1 MARRSQSKSRSSNLI
16 DQRTQQVLHG
26 IIDNFISNTEPVGS
40 RTLSKTLRLK
50 LSPATIRNI
59 MSDLSDLG
67 YLTQSHTSGGRIPTD
82 KAYRFYVDQMVV
94 ADELPEQ
101 IQQSIDRIS
110 VQGLAVVQELLINT
124 SQLLAGL
131 TQFASLVTAPKTS
144 VSRLQHI
151 EFIKISADRILV
163 ILVTKSGLVKNR
175 IIESQDQLSQEF
187 LNLVSG
193 FLNEQFKN
201 HSLGEIRE
209 KILQSMVEDKDRYN
223 KLLAQAIR
231 LGKKA
236 FELDMPVELFIEG
249 QTNLLMDRRF
259 NEKSTLDSLV
269 SAFDEKSSIV
279 EILDKTMEGVGTRI
293 YIGVENDLSGLQD
306 CSLITACYGNKHNM
320 LGTLGVI
327 GPTSMDYRR
336 IIPVVDYTA
345 KVVSRTI
352 TSQSYD

>member
-1 MARRSQSKSRSSNLI
+1 MVRRSQSKSHSNNLI

-40 RTLSKTLRLK
+40 RTLSKTLGLK

-151 EFIKISADRILV
+151 EFIKISVDRILV

>member
-1 MARRSQSKSRSSNLI
+1 MARRSQSKSRNSNLI

-40 RTLSKTLRLK
+40 RTLSKTLGLK

-101 IQQSIDRIS
+101 IQQSIDMIS

-131 TQFASLVTAPKTS
+131 TKFASLVTAPKTS

>member
-1 MARRSQSKSRSSNLI
+1 MAKRSQTKSRSSNLI

-40 RTLSKTLRLK
+40 RTLSKTLGLK

>member
-1 MARRSQSKSRSSNLI
+1 
-16 DQRTQQVLHG
+16 
-26 IIDNFISNTEPVGS
+26 
-40 RTLSKTLRLK
+40 
-50 LSPATIRNI
+50 

-67 YLTQSHTSGGRIPTD
+67 FLTQSHTSGGRIPTD

-101 IQQSIDRIS
+101 IQKSIDRIS

-236 FELDMPVELFIEG
+236 FELDKPVELFIEG

-259 NEKSTLDSLV
+259 NEKSTIDSLV

>member
-1 MARRSQSKSRSSNLI
+1 
-16 DQRTQQVLHG
+16 
-26 IIDNFISNTEPVGS
+26 
-40 RTLSKTLRLK
+40 
-50 LSPATIRNI
+50 
-59 MSDLSDLG
+59 
-67 YLTQSHTSGGRIPTD
+67 
-82 KAYRFYVDQMVV
+82 MVV

-151 EFIKISADRILV
+151 EFIKISTDRILV

-201 HSLGEIRE
+201 HSLGEIRG

-236 FELDMPVELFIEG
+236 FELDKPVELFIEG

-293 YIGVENDLSGLQD
+293 YIGVENDLNGLQD